1 MTRPCLPASP
11 QGVKARQK
19 HDAAIKEAK
28 DAYHKAVIVADQQY
42 IAQLDTAPKQA
53 MANQN
58 IDLARAID
66 DKKKAAVALLK
77 KDQSLEAVTD
87 SSLIAFYPLNGTADD
102 ASGHQAN
109 GTLQNGLSF
118 VDGPFGKG
126 IHLIGQGQF
135 GAGGQSGE
143 LPVN

>member
-1 MTRPCLPASP
+1 MTRPAVPASP

-58 IDLARAID
+58 IDLARVID
-66 DKKKAAVALLK
+66 DKKKAAVALVK
-77 KDQSLEAVTD
+77 EGS
-87 SSLIAFYPLNGTADD
+87 IP
-102 ASGHQAN
+102 
-109 GTLQNGLSF
+109 
-118 VDGPFGKG
+118 
-126 IHLIGQGQF
+126 
-135 GAGGQSGE
+135 
-143 LPVN
+143 